1 MGLGVVGL
9 AENKANS
16 APLEL
21 ELRLSLAILH
31 FCNIYLKEFMDSVPD
46 PNKHKNRAEVV
57 EIYENICNQIVFILL
72 MTGQYCAY
80 IMLYIE
86 QN

>member
-1 MGLGVVGL
+1 
-9 AENKANS
+9 
-16 APLEL
+16 
-21 ELRLSLAILH
+21 
-31 FCNIYLKEFMDSVPD
+31 MDSVPD

-86 QN
+86 QNWLPSSKPLRFVYMFSNMIW